1 MTDYIR
7 CHIRQYLDRTGSTMA
22 GLERLSGMAS
32 GNLNH
37 IMKAHSTMS
46 PRTFNRLAPIV
57 NWTPECSAECA
68 ENWERI
74 VRIRRAGKP
83 GSEPARVPWPVT
95 RDHAKAG
102 RHPYATVPMR

>member
-7 CHIRQYLDRTGSTMA
+7 CHIRQYLNRQQTTQA
-22 GLERLSGMAS
+22 ALERAAGMS
-32 GNLNH
+32 EGILVK
-37 IMKAHSTMS
+37 IMKGHSSMS
-46 PRTFNRLAPIV
+46 PKTFNRLAPIV

-83 GSEPARVPWPVT
+83 GVEPARVPWPVT
-95 RDHAKAG
+95 VQRAKNG
-102 RHPYATVPMR
+102 QHRYATGRWA